1 MRANDPHG
9 RIITPTHRPEEK
21 GGSSPGTGTSLNF
34 SNFSWGSPL
43 NYAFGSSSFFI
54 ERRDEEG
61 MGRRIELLIQA
72 ENIGGGEGKRQ
83 KCHHS
88 GT

>member
-43 NYAFGSSSFFI
+43 NYAFVSPSFFI
-54 ERRDEEG
+54 ERRDEG
-61 MGRRIELLIQA
+61 CM
-72 ENIGGGEGKRQ
+72 GKRMNY
-83 KCHHS
+83 
-88 GT
+88 

>member
-21 GGSSPGTGTSLNF
+21 GGSSPGTGTSLN
-34 SNFSWGSPL
+34 SSSCSWGSPL

-54 ERRDEEG
+54 ERCDEEG
-61 MGRRIELLIQA
+61 TGKRIELLIQA

-83 KCHHS
+83 N
-88 GT
+88 